1 LQKLCCWWDD
11 DTLQC
16 YKCVC
21 FIDKFRGASVCDL
34 MDTLFCAPDTS
45 ARSEGFRSSCEAVD
59 DGGGGE
65 NALLEVGS
73 AEVVL
78 AMAI

>member
-1 LQKLCCWWDD
+1 
-11 DTLQC
+11 
-16 YKCVC
+16 
-21 FIDKFRGASVCDL
+21 

-78 AMAI
+78 ASGDISVLVGVGVSL